1 MKYTKNIHDVLTGML
16 WVAFFAQLWAY
27 GHMEKDGIMP
37 TDYLYGA
44 LLLSQWLCLLA
55 YIWLKAFNPAEESIH
70 TKKKTELWVAAALST
85 IMVAIYIGELITGR
99 FFVFV

>member
-1 MKYTKNIHDVLTGML
+1 MGS
-16 WVAFFAQLWAY
+16 FFAQLWAY

-70 TKKKTELWVAAALST
+70 KKRKANCGLLPLYQQSLWQST
-85 IMVAIYIGELITGR
+85 LGN
-99 FFVFV
+99 